1 MSGKIKRDV
10 EYTEYSVQLAIEIVN
25 YLNTR
30 FSEKEVT
37 RFYKF
42 LIDFERIVSVF
53 PTLYPVSSKINVR
66 RAIFK

>member
-42 LIDFERIVSVF
+42 LFDFERIVSVF

>member
-1 MSGKIKRDV
+1 MSGKIKRAV
-10 EYTEYSVQLAIEIVN
+10 EYTEHSVQLAIETVN